1 MPEQENETDMQT
13 YATVDELMHAAAE
26 EIIFQSAESI
36 ATHGYF
42 ALALAGGSTP
52 RQLYT
57 LLANKELSARINWSC
72 VYLFWG
78 DERCVPPDH
87 SDSNYRMAYDSLIKR
102 VPIPA
107 SNIYRMQGEQRPEQ
121 AAEHYQRMLQ
131 HFFTTPLADE
141 PMATFD
147 VVLLGMGT
155 DGHTASLFPGTAAIQ
170 EQTRLVIAH
179 YIEQLQAWRITLTPV
194 ALNHARHIVFLVA
207 GAEKAER
214 LRQVV
219 QGDEQPEVLPAQVV
233 RPVHGKV
240 RWMVDA
246 AAASVLEE

>member
-1 MPEQENETDMQT
+1 MTEQANETDIQT
-13 YATVDELMHAAAE
+13 YATVEQLMHATAE
-26 EIIFQSAESI
+26 EIIFQAAESI
-36 ATHGYF
+36 ATRGYL

-57 LLANKELSARINWSC
+57 LLANKDLSARINWSR

-87 SDSNYRMAYDSLIKR
+87 PDSNYRMAYDSLIKR

-107 SNIYRMQGEQRPEQ
+107 SNIYRIPGEQRPEQ
-121 AAEHYQRMLQ
+121 AAEHYQNMLQ
-131 HFFTTPLADE
+131 NFFAAPLAEE

-147 VVLLGMGT
+147 MALLGMGT
-155 DGHTASLFPGTAAIQ
+155 DGHTASLFPGTAALQ
-170 EQTRLVIAH
+170 EQTRLVVAH
-179 YIEQLQAWRITLTPV
+179 YVEQVRAWRITLTPA

-214 LRQVV
+214 LQQVL
-219 QGDEQPEVLPAQVV
+219 QGEEQPDVLPAQVV
-233 RPVHGKV
+233 QPVHGKV

-246 AAASVLEE
+246 AAASALEE